1 MLGLL
6 LTIVLIV
13 VFCAAA
19 VWIIGQVA
27 PGHPVILDKLIWIFC
42 VVVVGLVLLSAF
54 GLADVAVPRLRH

>member
-1 MLGLL
+1 MLALL

-27 PGHPVILDKLIWIFC
+27 PSHPVIIDKLIWVFC
-42 VVVVGLVLLSAF
+42 VVIVGLVLLGAF
-54 GLADVAVPRLRH
+54 GIADVPVPRVR